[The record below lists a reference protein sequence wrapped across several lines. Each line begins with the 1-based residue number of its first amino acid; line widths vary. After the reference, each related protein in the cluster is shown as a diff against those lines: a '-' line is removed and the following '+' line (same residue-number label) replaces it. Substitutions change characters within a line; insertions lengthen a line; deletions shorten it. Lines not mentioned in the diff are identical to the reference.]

1 MGRRTYD
8 FARRK
13 KSLGDRIY
21 EKLPERNHWGK
32 IFLVV
37 FVLLSVF
44 NYFNNKTITLTSY
57 PEPTG
62 YFFVE
67 DYSGVLNEN
76 TEQYI
81 YDEAAALYH
90 KTKAQVVVVT
100 VPDTQNDDL
109 ETFSNHLANKWGIG
123 DAELDNGVLF
133 LIETHETYPHVRL
146 EIGRGLEGAIT
157 DGEAGRIL
165 DDFAVDAKENKR
177 WNECAWNTFTAVLE
191 KVYEEYG
198 LKAPDSVGYKA
209 DWNDSEDVVTQGTFA
224 DAQYPDP
231 ENIENEEP
239 ISKQIYE
246 ACAGALITAVCL
258 FGFIVFF
265 FFLVIAMLSDGGNRN
280 GWSDH
285 RSSGSSGGWD
295 SWSSGSGSSSGG
307 GGYSGGGGSFGG
319 GGASR

>member
-1 MGRRTYD
+1 MVRRTYD
-8 FARRK
+8 FSRRK
-13 KSLGDRIY
+13 KSLGDRIFD
-21 EKLPERNHWGK
+21 KLPERRNWGK
-32 IFLVV
+32 IFLILV
-37 FVLLSVF
+37 VLLSVF
-44 NYFNNKTITLTSY
+44 YYFKNKTISITSY

-67 DYSGVLNEN
+67 DYSGVLNED

-100 VPDTQNDDL
+100 VPDTQNEDL

-157 DGEAGRIL
+157 DSAAGRIL

-177 WNECAWNTFTAVLE
+177 WNECAGNTFTAVLE

-198 LKAPDSVGYKA
+198 LKAPDSVAYKA
-209 DWNDSEDVVTQGTFA
+209 DWNDGGDVVTQGTFA

-231 ENIENEEP
+231 EIIKNEEP
-239 ISKQIYE
+239 ISKQIYV
-246 ACAGALITAVCL
+246 ACVSALSTAVCL
-258 FGFIVFF
+258 FGFIVLFF
-265 FFLVIAMLSDGGNRN
+265 GLVIAMLSGGTNRN
-280 GWSDH
+280 GWSDR

-295 SWSSGSGSSSGG
+295 SWSSGSGSSGG

>member
-8 FARRK
+8 FSRRK
-13 KSLGDRIY
+13 KSVGDRIY
-21 EKLPERNHWGK
+21 DRLPERRNWGK
-32 IFLVV
+32 IFVVV
-37 FVLLSVF
+37 FVLLSIF
-44 NYFNNKTITLTSY
+44 FYFENKTITITSY
-57 PEPTG
+57 PDPTS

-67 DYSGVLNEN
+67 DYSGVLNEY
-76 TEQYI
+76 TEKYI

-100 VPDTQNDDL
+100 VPDTQNEDL

-157 DGEAGRIL
+157 DGAAGRIL
-165 DDFAVDAKENKR
+165 DDYAVDAKENGR
-177 WNECAWNTFTAVLE
+177 WNECAGNTFTAVLE

-198 LKAPDSVGYKA
+198 LKAPDSVVYQA
-209 DWNDSEDVVTQGTFA
+209 DWHDGSDVVTQGTFA

-231 ENIENEEP
+231 EIIKNEKP
-239 ISKQIYE
+239 MTTQIYE
-246 ACAGALITAVCL
+246 ACGNAICTEICL
-258 FGFIVFF
+258 FGFILFF
-265 FFLVIAMLSDGGNRN
+265 FGLIISMFSGGSNRG
-280 GWSDH
+280 GWSS
-285 RSSGSSGGWD
+285 RSSGGWN